1 MRWCGGGAEDG
12 KGGDVR
18 CGDGGASDG
27 HGRRRQVAGLGR
39 ATAFGSQV
47 VGRVR
52 GGSKSWG
59 VWAFQGEG
67 NGR

>member
-1 MRWCGGGAEDG
+1 MRWGSGGAEAG

-18 CGDGGASDG
+18 CDDGGAGDG
-27 HGRRRQVAGLGR
+27 HDRRRQVAGLGR